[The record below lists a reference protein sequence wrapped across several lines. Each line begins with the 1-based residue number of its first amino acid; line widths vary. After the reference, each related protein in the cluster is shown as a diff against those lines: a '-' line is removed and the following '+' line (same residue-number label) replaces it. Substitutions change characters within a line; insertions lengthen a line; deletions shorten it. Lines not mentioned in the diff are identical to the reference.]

1 MAIGKNK
8 KFLLLLLFLNLLR
21 IFCFSQSFEEL
32 YEKGL
37 KLYKENNYFEAEI
50 YLREALKFGVK
61 KDTIHFLIGMCFAF
75 QNKLEE
81 AENNFLISLKLNN
94 SFEESYIELGG
105 LYFKKKEYQKAEQ
118 TIKKAIKINPENK
131 YSHDFLGT
139 LYYINGLTYLTLYE
153 WNKINKP
160 ILENLLIESENFSKK
175 EFLVKELCFNPG
187 QIIKP
192 SMLRES
198 LERLGRIGNISNI
211 SFSIIP
217 KKENNDNYNL
227 QFSSY
232 EEKGFGKNFVFFFIT
247 LLKDISQKMLHLDY
261 KNISDINI
269 NAYSTYSF
277 DKFRKKYQLL
287 LSFPRFLKLP
297 FYFSVDYT
305 QRNELW
311 NLHNFIPDQAKVER
325 WIKTKEFT
333 LKFDYIH
340 NDKISY
346 FHYLKLKIRD
356 MRNDFYS
363 SENERALFSPLVK
376 NILKYGGEFKF
387 NLIYDLPRNFNSDF
401 LLGYEILSEKN
412 GIDSNFIKLL
422 LTLENVKF
430 WRRNLSEVVTSS
442 LLWRLKLGYSS
453 QRIPLEEKFNLGIGP
468 DTNHYLRAHR
478 STYRGKRG
486 NSPVVD
492 KFILSNLQY
501 SHYLFNLFPLR
512 VEAGIFIDFAN
523 LYGKKFINYNDKFI
537 IDFGVFAK
545 FYLFKFPFI
554 LSFGQNFKENINCL
568 YFSSDLKF

>member
-1 MAIGKNK
+1 MTIGKNK
-8 KFLLLLLFLNLLR
+8 KIYLLLLFFNLLR

-37 KLYKENNYFEAEI
+37 KLYNENNYFEAEI

-61 KDTIHFLIGMCFAF
+61 KATIHFLIGMCFAF

-81 AENNFLISLKLNN
+81 AERNFLISLKLNK

-118 TIKKAIKINPENK
+118 MIKKAIKINPENK

-160 ILENLLIESENFSKK
+160 VLENLLIESEYFSKK
-175 EFLVKELCFNPG
+175 EFLFKELCFNPG

-192 SMLRES
+192 SMLMES

-217 KKENNDNYNL
+217 KKENNNNYNL

-232 EEKGFGKNFVFFFIT
+232 EEKGFGKNIVFFFIT

-261 KNISDINI
+261 KNINDINI

-277 DKFRKKYQLL
+277 DKFRKKFQLL
-287 LSFPRFLKLP
+287 LSFPRFSKLP

-356 MRNDFYS
+356 TRNDFYP

-376 NILKYGGEFKF
+376 NIFKYGGEFKF
-387 NLIYDLPRNFNSDF
+387 NLIHNLPRNFNSDF

-412 GIDSNFIKLL
+412 GSDSNFIKIL
-422 LTLENVKF
+422 LTLENIKLG
-430 WRRNLSEVVTSS
+430 RRNLSELVTSS

-468 DTNHYLRAHR
+468 DTNHYLRAHS

-486 NSPVVD
+486 NSPLVD

-501 SHYLFNLFPLR
+501 GHHLFNLFPLR
-512 VEAGIFIDFAN
+512 VEGGIFIDFAN
-523 LYGKKFINYNDKFI
+523 LYGKKSINYKDKFI
-537 IDFGVFAK
+537 IDVGVFAK